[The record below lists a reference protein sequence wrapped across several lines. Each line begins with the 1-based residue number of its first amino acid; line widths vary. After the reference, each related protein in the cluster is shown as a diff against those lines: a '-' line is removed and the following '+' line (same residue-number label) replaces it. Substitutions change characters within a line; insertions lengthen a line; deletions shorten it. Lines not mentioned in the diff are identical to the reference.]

1 MKIRLLPPHLVNQI
15 AAGEVVERPASV
27 VKELVENAIDAGA
40 TSIDVMMREGGKSFI
55 AVVDNGI
62 GMDLENLKL
71 AVQRHATSKLPQD
84 DLFDIKS
91 LGFRGEALPSIA
103 SISRMVITSRSR
115 ACDDAW
121 KLEIEGGE
129 QKNLMPSSH
138 PAGTR
143 IEIRDLF
150 YATPARLKFLKSVS
164 SESDAI
170 LEVIHRLSMAYPLV
184 RFTLK
189 DEKRSLAEL
198 NPATDDLEGRC
209 HRFSEIVSKDFYEN
223 AIIIEAAREDLSL
236 KGFISLPTF
245 NRAASSFQ
253 FLYVNGRAVKDKVL
267 NTAVRIAY
275 QDFLAKGRYP
285 LVALFIEI
293 LPELVDVN
301 VHPAKT
307 EVRFRETSRVQ
318 GLIIGALKN
327 ALHEAS
333 HKASTSIAQ
342 EALASFNTPSF
353 PSYQAVEEPRKAFS
367 FSNSS
372 SKQFS
377 FLNKK
382 NFPTPSENQDRIFTP
397 PLQRE
402 EKENQGTPFEEQLFP
417 LGVAKAQLHN
427 TYIVAET
434 KDSLVVVDQHAA
446 HERLVYERMKQGLN
460 EGAIKKQLLL
470 IPEVVELNIQQV
482 DALLAYQN
490 DLSSFGL
497 EVERFGKTSVLVR
510 EIPALLE
517 NIDIKG
523 LIQTLCDE
531 VVELGKMVSLKEKI
545 EEICSTMACH
555 GSIRSGRKLS
565 LDEMNA
571 LLRQM
576 EQTPHSGQCNHGR
589 PTYIELKKAD
599 IEKLFG
605 RK

>member
-40 TSIDVMMREGGKSFI
+40 TSIDVMVREGGKSFI

-62 GMDLENLKL
+62 GMDLESLKL
-71 AVQRHATSKLPQD
+71 AVQRHATSKLPHD

-103 SISRMVITSRSR
+103 SISRMTITSRPKNS
-115 ACDDAW
+115 DEAW

-129 QKNLMPSSH
+129 QKSLTPSSH
-138 PAGTR
+138 PTGTR

-150 YATPARLKFLKSVS
+150 YATPARLKFLKSAS
-164 SESDAI
+164 SEADAI
-170 LEVIHRLSMAYPLV
+170 LEVIHRLSMAYPSI

-189 DEKRSLAEL
+189 DEKRTLVEL
-198 NPATDDLEGRC
+198 SPITDDSEGRC

-223 AIIIEAAREDLSL
+223 SITIEAAREDLSL

-245 NRAASSFQ
+245 NRATSSFQ

-267 NTAVRIAY
+267 TTAVRIAY

-293 LPELVDVN
+293 LPDLVDVN

-342 EALASFNTPSF
+342 EALASFQTTTPFLSH
-353 PSYQAVEEPRKAFS
+353 QRVEEPRKTFS
-367 FSNSS
+367 FPGSS
-372 SKQFS
+372 AQQFS

-382 NFPTPSENQDRIFTP
+382 NFPAPAENSDRILRV
-397 PLQRE
+397 PLQGE
-402 EKENQGTPFEEQLFP
+402 EKESQVEEQLFP
-417 LGVAKAQLHN
+417 LGIAKAQLHN
-427 TYIVAET
+427 TYIVAES

-446 HERLVYERMKQGLN
+446 HERLVYERMKQGLK
-460 EGAIKKQLLL
+460 EGTLKKQLLL
-470 IPEVVELNIQQV
+470 IPEVVELNAQQV
-482 DALLAYQN
+482 DILLAYQN

-497 EVERFGKTSVLVR
+497 EIERFGKTSVLVR

-517 NIDIKG
+517 NIEIKG

-531 VVELGKMVSLKEKI
+531 VVELGKIVSLKEKI

-555 GSIRSGRKLS
+555 GSIRAGRKLS